1 MDATY
6 RKLDDAAHA
15 AGIAALDAI
24 RAYSDVLLAKPRR
37 SSEELA
43 AARTA
48 RDVAMAQSSAALAA
62 RQAYV
67 TAR

>member
-37 SSEELA
+37 SSEERA
-43 AARTA
+43 AARAA

-67 TAR
+67 AAR